1 MARPRSAGRQRPM
14 WILLMLAGGFGVWA
28 GGQIGGEDEALDHF
42 HDTSSGEYVSVQLQ
56 AGSEQSAGNAL
67 LVAGGIVFFLGFFA
81 FVRSF
86 ADDGERGLGTEAPNL
101 FAAAGLKPED
111 ITPELL
117 AAAGLRAEDLP
128 PGMTLRDA
136 EPTRPR
142 PLPSSGASV
151 PFDPTFWTHPAALL
165 YVFEDRPATGFYEL
179 ARGLRDQHLRG
190 SGLLVAVLQ
199 ALDSSRRK
207 VVAVLGSD
215 DAVRAFD
222 RAFQGDVG
230 ARVETGELDWRRLRP
245 DLQLQKESYDPRFV
259 VEDPSQYEALRQ
271 AIRRAEYMVLAADGG

>member
-1 MARPRSAGRQRPM
+1 MAG
-14 WILLMLAGGFGVWA
+14 GGFGMWA
-28 GGQIGGEDEALDHF
+28 GGQIGGGDAALDDF
-42 HDTSSGEYVSVQLQ
+42 RDTATGDYVSVQLQ
-56 AGSEQSAGNAL
+56 AGSKDSAGGAL

-86 ADDGERGLGTEAPNL
+86 SGESARPAGAEAPNV

-128 PGMTLRDA
+128 PGMKLGPGT
-136 EPTRPR
+136 PR
-142 PLPSSGASV
+142 PPGPAPAAPSSV

-179 ARGLRDQHLRG
+179 VRALRDQHFRG

-199 ALDSSRRK
+199 SLGASRRK

-215 DAVRAFD
+215 DAVRSFD

-230 ARVETGELDWRRLRP
+230 ARVESGELDWRRLRP

-259 VEDPSQYEALRQ
+259 VEDASQYEALRL
-271 AIRRAEYMVLAADGG
+271 AMRRAEYMVLAADGG